1 MRRREFICLV
11 GGGAA
16 AIWPFA
22 VCAQQQ
28 PAPVIG
34 FLSSRSPDEQVD
46 ATAAYRQ
53 GLREIGFID
62 GQNVAIEYRWAEGRY
77 DRLPVL
83 ASDLV
88 RRKVAVI
95 FASTTIAT
103 RAAKDATA
111 TIPIVFTGASD
122 PVRLG
127 LVGSLNRPDGNLT
140 GFTTASGVLEAK
152 RLELLH
158 ELVPTAATIG
168 VLVNATNSIAESNV
182 ADMETAVRAHGEK
195 MLVLRVGGEQDIP
208 TAFAEL
214 ASQRVGALLVATDPF
229 FGDHRDQ
236 LVTLAAR
243 YSVPTMYVRREFTVA
258 GGLISYGAN
267 VTDGYRQAGA
277 YTGRI
282 LKGTKPSDLPVQQP
296 TKFELVVN
304 LKTAKALGLT
314 VPLTLQARAD
324 EVIE

>member
-1 MRRREFICLV
+1 MKRRAFIGLV
-11 GGGAA
+11 GGAA
-16 AIWPFA
+16 AIWPFL
-22 VCAQQQ
+22 VRAQQQ
-28 PAPVIG
+28 PVPVIG
-34 FLSSRSPDEQVD
+34 FLSGRSPGEQAD
-46 ATAAYRQ
+46 AIAAYRQ

-62 GQNVAIEYRWAEGRY
+62 GQNVTIEYRWAEGRY
-77 DRLPVL
+77 DRLPAL

-95 FASTTIAT
+95 FASTTIAA

-111 TIPIVFTGASD
+111 TIPIVFAGASD

-140 GFTTASGVLEAK
+140 GFTTASGALEAK

-158 ELVPTAATIG
+158 ELVPTATTIG

-195 MLVLRVGGEQDIP
+195 MVVLRVESERDIAA
-208 TAFAEL
+208 AFADL
-214 ASQRVGALLVATDPF
+214 VQQRIGALLVATDPF
-229 FGDHRDQ
+229 FGEHRDQ

-243 YSVPTMYVRREFTVA
+243 YSVPAMYVRREFAAA

-267 VTDGYRQAGA
+267 VTDGVRQAGA

-282 LKGTKPSDLPVQQP
+282 LKGAKPSDLPVQQP
-296 TKFELVVN
+296 TRFELVIN
-304 LKTAKALGLT
+304 LKTAAALDLI
-314 VPLTLQARAD
+314 VPPALLARAD